1 MSVTE
6 DEDSCENKVPRRI
19 FGWKRKK
26 RTARWR
32 EKT

>member
-1 MSVTE
+1 MSVME
-6 DEDSCENKVPRRI
+6 EKDRCENKVSRRI